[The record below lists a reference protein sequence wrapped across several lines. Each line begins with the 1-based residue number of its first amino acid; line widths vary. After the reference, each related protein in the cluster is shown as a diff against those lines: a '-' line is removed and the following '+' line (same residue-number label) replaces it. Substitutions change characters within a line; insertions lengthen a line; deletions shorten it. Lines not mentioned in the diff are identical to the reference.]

1 MIALF
6 LGPFVY
12 YLSSIFVYPLLFQP
26 PRGVWDSWLK
36 SCGWSFGNTLNLI
49 ASYNDDAQYD
59 DYAYGGS
66 HDNDND
72 DNDENYDDCKNN
84 DDDLDL
90 YDTDN

>member
-1 MIALF
+1 M
-6 LGPFVY
+6 
-12 YLSSIFVYPLLFQP
+12 
-26 PRGVWDSWLK
+26 
-36 SCGWSFGNTLNLI
+36 NLI

>member
-1 MIALF
+1 MMHNMMIIHM
-6 LGPFVY
+6 PY
-12 YLSSIFVYPLLFQP
+12 
-26 PRGVWDSWLK
+26 
-36 SCGWSFGNTLNLI
+36 
-49 ASYNDDAQYD
+49 
-59 DYAYGGS
+59 YGGN